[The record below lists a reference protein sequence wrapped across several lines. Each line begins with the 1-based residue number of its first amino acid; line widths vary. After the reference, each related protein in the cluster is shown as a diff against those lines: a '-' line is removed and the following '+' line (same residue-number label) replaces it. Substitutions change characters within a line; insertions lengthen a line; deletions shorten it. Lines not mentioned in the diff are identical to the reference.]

1 MIDFPESTAVY
12 RRIPKEAFYKH
23 LSLTAA
29 LKAKFVSDVDRI
41 VVQNSLTKR
50 NLNLAKDSETKEIML
65 LSITLKKQDFDGKIV
80 EAIARQ
86 NPHKLIFLLVY
97 ETERQLA
104 VYHSKLY
111 RTEWMKEDQLSL
123 TLTGNNLDE
132 IWDDLVRQVAI
143 SSETIL
149 QRQDQT
155 IDEQLKEQDEIDRLK
170 KLIQKTERAAW
181 KEQQPKKRFELYTKL
196 QEYKRQLEEITNGE
210 A

>member
-1 MIDFPESTAVY
+1 MIDFPESTAVH

-23 LSLTAA
+23 LPLTAA
-29 LKAKFVSDVDRI
+29 LKTKFVSDVDRI

-50 NLNLAKDSETKEIML
+50 NLNLAKDGEIEEILL
-65 LSITLKKQDFDGKIV
+65 LSIILKEQSFDGKIA

-86 NPHKLIFLLVY
+86 NPHKLIFLLTY
-97 ETERQLA
+97 EETRQLA

-111 RTEWMKEDQLSL
+111 RTEWMKKDDL
-123 TLTGNNLDE
+123 TLTLRGNTLDE
-132 IWDDLVRQVAI
+132 IWDDLVRQIAV
-143 SSETIL
+143 SSEAVL

-155 IDEQLKEQDEIDRLK
+155 IDEQLKVQDEIDRLK
-170 KLIQKTERAAW
+170 KLIQKTDRAAW
-181 KEQQPKKRFELYTKL
+181 KEQQPKKRFELHTRL